1 MIVNPSKGGINIP
14 ADPETREQREIR
26 ILLVEDYIADAELI
40 ERELQKAGLQ
50 FISRRVQ
57 SKEFFLQALHEFS
70 PDIILSDFTLPD
82 FTGLQALQ
90 LLQELPYDIP
100 FILVTGSQSEEVAV
114 DCMKQG
120 ASDYILKQS
129 LKRLPT
135 AVLNALDK
143 KESEQQRLVAER
155 ALRYSEERFRLL
167 FDFAPLPIWVYDM
180 ESLRILE
187 VNRAATIHYGYTRA
201 DFLRLTIDSIQEPSD
216 LLPAKRQILRYYRH
230 HRNGGAPID
239 VQVIA
244 HVVEFFGRRAVLMIS
259 EDITERKKAEESL
272 EFSRQQLRQ
281 LSAHLQSIRE
291 EERAR
296 MAREIHDEF
305 GQVLT
310 ALKIDTAL
318 IERATRKGSMPDIQ
332 KVLEKTQQ
340 MTSLIDLTLL
350 SVRRLAT
357 ELRPGI
363 LDDLGLEAALE
374 WQAQEFQ
381 RRTGIKC
388 DFRSVIRRPKIPAEY
403 STPVFRIFQE
413 TLTNISRHAGA
424 THVSV
429 TVAIETK
436 QLLLEVKDNGK
447 GISDEDLTRSQ
458 SLGILGMRERAL
470 LMGAEFSI
478 SGETGH
484 GTKVALIT
492 PLPDE

>member
-1 MIVNPSKGGINIP
+1 MRTVSGHHPP
-14 ADPETREQREIR
+14 TAPETRPPAEIR
-26 ILLVEDYIADAELI
+26 VLLVEDSPEDAELVL
-40 ERELQKAGLQ
+40 RALQKGGLEVT
-50 FISRRVQ
+50 SRRVQ
-57 SKEFFLQALHEFS
+57 TREFYLQALHEFS
-70 PDIILSDFTLPD
+70 PDVILADYTLPD
-82 FTGLQALQ
+82 FTGLQALE
-90 LLQELPYDIP
+90 LLNELPYEIP

-114 DCMKQG
+114 SCMKQG

-129 LKRLPT
+129 LTRLPS
-135 AVLNALDK
+135 AVLNALEK
-143 KESEQQRLVAER
+143 KEADEQRREAER

-167 FDFAPLPIWVYDM
+167 FDFAPLPIWVYDLD
-180 ESLRILE
+180 SLYVLE
-187 VNRAATIHYGYTRA
+187 VNRAAVDKYGYSRPE
-201 DFLRLTIDSIQEPSD
+201 FLRLKIEEIQEPAD
-216 LLPAKRQILRYYRH
+216 LLPARRQLLRYYRH
-230 HRNGGAPID
+230 RLKDGSTID

-244 HVVEFFGRRAVLMIS
+244 HVIEFFARRAVLMIS
-259 EDITERKKAEESL
+259 EDITERKKAEDNL
-272 EFSRQQLRQ
+272 EFSRRQLRQ

-318 IERATRKGSMPDIQ
+318 IQRALGRARPDVE
-332 KVLEKTQQ
+332 KLLEKTNQ

-381 RRTGIKC
+381 RRTGIHC
-388 DFRSVIRRPKIPAEY
+388 DFKSAIQRPAIPPEY

-413 TLTNISRHAGA
+413 TLTNVSRHAQA

-429 TVAIETK
+429 VVEADDNR
-436 QLLLEVKDNGK
+436 LLLEVSDNGK
-447 GISDEDLTRSQ
+447 GIKESELHKAQ

-470 LMGAEFSI
+470 LMGATFSI
-478 SGETGH
+478 SGKTGK
-484 GTKVALIT
+484 GTRVALQT
-492 PLPDE
+492 PLPKS

>member
-1 MIVNPSKGGINIP
+1 MNPSEAGTHIP
-14 ADPETREQREIR
+14 DLGAKEQREIR
-26 ILLVEDYIADAELI
+26 ILLVEDYLADAELI
-40 ERELQKAGLQ
+40 ERELRKAGLQ
-50 FISRRVQ
+50 FLSKRVQ
-57 SKEFFLQALHEFS
+57 TKEFYLQALHEFS
-70 PDIILSDFTLPD
+70 PDIILADYTLPD
-82 FTGLQALQ
+82 FTGLQALE

-129 LKRLPT
+129 LKRLPA

-143 KESEQQRLVAER
+143 KESDLQRLVAER
-155 ALRYSEERFRLL
+155 SLRYSEERFRLL
-167 FDFAPLPIWVYDM
+167 FDFAPLPIWVYDL
-180 ESLRILE
+180 ESLQILE
-187 VNRAATIHYGYTRA
+187 VNRAATTHYGYSRA
-201 DFLRLTIDSIQEPSD
+201 EFLRLRIVDIQEPAD
-216 LLPAKRQILRYYRH
+216 LLPAKRQLLRYYRH
-230 HRNGGAPID
+230 HRNGGASID

-318 IERATRKGSMPDIQ
+318 IERAARKGAMPDVHRI
-332 KVLEKTQQ
+332 LDKTRQ

-350 SVRRLAT
+350 SVRRIAT

-381 RRTGIKC
+381 RRTGIRC
-388 DFRSVIRRPKIPAEY
+388 DFQSMVRRPKIPSEY

-413 TLTNISRHAGA
+413 TLTNITRHADA

-429 TVAIETK
+429 SVEVDNK
-436 QLLLEVKDNGK
+436 QLSLEVMDNGK
-447 GISDEDLTRSQ
+447 GISDDDLARPQ
-458 SLGILGMRERAL
+458 SLGILGMKERAL

-478 SGETGH
+478 SGEPGH
-484 GTKVALIT
+484 GTKVALVT